1 MKKIYTL
8 LSFGTFSLAV
18 NTLQAQCTI
27 PSLVTASPSA
37 ICVGATTTLNATSL
51 GSSISWFTL
60 PVAGSS
66 IGTSASGTN
75 INFTPTITTTYYAEA
90 FVVGTSTTQ
99 VYNYTGAVQTFTVP
113 AGITQMTIDAKG
125 AQGGGTF
132 GGNGGRTQAVINVT
146 PGEVLNFYVG
156 SKPTIQMGPGGY
168 NGGGA
173 VTALPCGGGSD
184 GFPGGGATDIRRAGT
199 TLVNRIIVAG
209 GGGGQGY
216 SNGVG
221 GLGGGLIAA
230 DGATSWITGTN
241 GKGGNQTV
249 GGAGG
254 IYSAGTAPS
263 GSLGIGGNSGPT
275 STYCTG
281 GAGGGGY
288 YGGGGGYVSAGG
300 GGSNYV
306 LAGSTS
312 TVFTQGT
319 QTGNGQLSI
328 SYLGVG
334 CTSVSRTAVTVTV
347 DPIPTVVVNSGAIC
361 AGKSFTM
368 VPSGASTYT
377 YSGGS
382 AVVSPTITSSYTVTG
397 TSAAGCLGTSGAVSI
412 VSVNTLPVI
421 TVTSGSICSG
431 NSFTMFT
438 SGAST
443 YSYSSGSAV
452 NSPTISTS
460 YTVTGASVAG
470 CTNTAI
476 SSVTVNA
483 NPIVTV
489 TSGAICSGKSFTM
502 VASGAGTFTY
512 SSGSAVVTPTA
523 NTTYTVTGS
532 SVAGCTNTAVSSV
545 TVNATP
551 TISVTSGA
559 ICAGKSFTLVASG
572 AGTYTYSSGS
582 AVVTPTVNTTYSVT
596 GTSTLGCVGSNTAVS
611 SVTVNANPTVAAST
625 SNSVICL
632 GQSVV
637 LTASTS
643 ATSYTWNNAATTMSV
658 SVTPSVTSTYTVS
671 VSNSVACVATS
682 TVMVMV
688 NTCTGINEIL
698 SNSIFV
704 YPNPNNGILNIS
716 LTSELSKNS
725 SLEIYDAVGKL
736 VVKQVLANELNTINI
751 SDLDNGIYTFKVL
764 NNTNTVKIGKLIKQ

>member
-66 IGTSASGTN
+66 IGTSASGAN

-90 FVVGTSTTQ
+90 FGIGTSTTQ

-132 GGNGGRTQAVINVT
+132 GGNGGRTQAVISVT
-146 PGEVLNFYVG
+146 PGEVLNLYIG

-306 LAGSTS
+306 LAGAAS

-319 QTGNGQLSI
+319 QIGNGQLSI
-328 SYLGVG
+328 SYLGLG
-334 CTSVSRTAVTVTV
+334 CTSVSRTAVMVTV
-347 DPIPTVVVNSGAIC
+347 DPIPTIVVNSGAIC
-361 AGKSFTM
+361 AGKSFTII
-368 VPSGASTYT
+368 PSGASTYT
-377 YSGGS
+377 ISGGS
-382 AVVSPTITSSYTVTG
+382 AI
-397 TSAAGCLGTSGAVSI
+397 
-412 VSVNTLPVI
+412 
-421 TVTSGSICSG
+421 
-431 NSFTMFT
+431 
-438 SGAST
+438 
-443 YSYSSGSAV
+443 
-452 NSPTISTS
+452 
-460 YTVTGASVAG
+460 
-470 CTNTAI
+470 
-476 SSVTVNA
+476 
-483 NPIVTV
+483 
-489 TSGAICSGKSFTM
+489 
-502 VASGAGTFTY
+502 
-512 SSGSAVVTPTA
+512 VTPTA
-523 NTTYTVTGS
+523 SSNYTVTGS
-532 SVAGCTNTAVSSV
+532 SASAGCLSA
-545 TVNATP
+545 
-551 TISVTSGA
+551 
-559 ICAGKSFTLVASG
+559 ASI
-572 AGTYTYSSGS
+572 
-582 AVVTPTVNTTYSVT
+582 
-596 GTSTLGCVGSNTAVS
+596 S
-611 SVTVNANPTVAAST
+611 SVTVNANPTVAAFT
-625 SNSVICL
+625 SNSLICIGNSVI
-632 GQSVV
+632 

-643 ATSYTWNNAATTMSV
+643 AISYTWNTGATTMSV
-658 SVTPSVTSTYTVS
+658 SVSPSITSTYIVN
-671 VSNSVACVATS
+671 VSNTFSCVASS
-682 TVMVMV
+682 TVIVTV

-698 SNSIFV
+698 ANSIFV

-725 SLEIYDAVGKL
+725 SLEIYDALGKL
-736 VVKQVLANELNTINI
+736 VIKQVLANELNTINI
-751 SDLDNGIYTFKVL
+751 SNLDNGIYTFKVL
-764 NNTNTVKIGKLIKQ
+764 NNNNNVKIGKLIKQ